1 MDAPLHRDT
10 NVGASHGDS
19 GCAAATVDHAAERV
33 EPVCMATP
41 AARAIKP
48 AAGPCGKRSLGE
60 CLFFAMMA
68 CAISIIVVSVMRPIP
83 AIPAPPPSTVP
94 LPLPTP
100 VVTQTETTDHPAPPT
115 WCWCRALDTDG
126 RLSKKCVA
134 GSPEEDYC
142 ICRCPATEAQTKPP
156 GPDNFFERVA
166 FAFFVLLS
174 LPFVLAAMAK

>member
-1 MDAPLHRDT
+1 MRRSDCRPCRR
-10 NVGASHGDS
+10 ASRARLHGDTS
-19 GCAAATVDHAAERV
+19 VTCHQ
-33 EPVCMATP
+33 
-41 AARAIKP
+41 AR
-48 AAGPCGKRSLGE
+48 CRSLRQERSLGE

-83 AIPAPPPSTVP
+83 AIPAPAPSTVP
-94 LPLPTP
+94 LPLSTP

-126 RLSKKCVA
+126 RPSKKCVA

-142 ICRCPATEAQTKPP
+142 ICRCPVTEAQTKPP